1 MKMNND
7 SPEAEIDDIMDEV
20 LVACIFTSVVYIIVP
35 LSNLLVWTLWLFVIL
50 RVVYEV

>member
-7 SPEAEIDDIMDEV
+7 SPIEKLLEV